1 MEMGGCVRCQ
11 RTEGVKHWQMPKAWT
26 QPCRMG
32 TWVCPST
39 TARADFHLS
48 QPMPVFSESHF
59 GFFSTL
65 TLILSS
71 HCLVKNLFP
80 SPFQDLFPT
89 RDPTAPRG
97 CKPSRT
103 DQAQL
108 RISSQERHGRWENY
122 LLNIYYLPL
131 SANWASDLAFEKPI
145 LKNGPQKPL
154 QDPKATG
161 LLARL
166 AHCPLG
172 CYVLKS
178 LL

>member
-1 MEMGGCVRCQ
+1 MGGCVRCQ
-11 RTEGVKHWQMPKAWT
+11 RTEGGEQREMPKVRT
-26 QPCRMG
+26 QPCRLG
-32 TWVCPST
+32 AWRCPSS

-48 QPMPVFSESHF
+48 QLMPVFSEFHF

-71 HCLVKNLFP
+71 HCLVKNLFS

-89 RDPTAPRG
+89 SDPATPRG
-97 CKPSRT
+97 CIPSRT

-108 RISSQERHGRWENY
+108 RIPSEKLHGRWENY

-131 SANWASDLAFEKPI
+131 TANWASDLAFEKPI
-145 LKNGPQKPL
+145 LKNRPQQPL
-154 QDPKATG
+154 KDPKATG
-161 LLARL
+161 FLARL
-166 AHCPLG
+166 THCPLG

-178 LL
+178 LLY